1 MSAADGPVVDGSP
14 AGPGNWGRWGP
25 DDERGAVNLITPERV
40 LAACRVPRRGRVYEL
55 GIELRRGAPVGG
67 ERSAPMHFRVHD
79 GGDFAALGRDDWGT
93 ADDYLTLYPQ
103 GTTHID
109 GLAHMWSGGK
119 LYNGFSYRE
128 VRSSGAA
135 KLGVEKLGGIVTTAH
150 LLDFADRAGDQD
162 SEITVA
168 DLEAH
173 FVREGLGPQPGDAI
187 LFRTGW
193 MEAALSARDDPRA
206 LAGRGFPVVA
216 PETADWFAEHDI
228 AVVGAD
234 NIAVEATGRRGV
246 LPPLHQRLV
255 CELGVT
261 LIEMLDLS
269 GPGQDQVRSGMLI
282 VAPLRISR
290 GVGSPVNP
298 LLVT

>member
-1 MSAADGPVVDGSP
+1 MSGS
-14 AGPGNWGRWGP
+14 GPGNWGRWGER
-25 DDERGAVNLITPERV
+25 DERGAVNLITAQRV
-40 LAACRVPRRGRVYEL
+40 LAACQGPRHGRVYEL
-55 GIELRRGAPVGG
+55 GIELRPGAPVGG
-67 ERSAPMHFRVHD
+67 ERTAPMHFMVHD

-93 ADDYLTLYPQ
+93 ADDYITLYTQ
-103 GTTHID
+103 GTTHLD
-109 GLAHMWSGGK
+109 GLAHMWSGGR

-135 KLGVEKLGGIVTTAH
+135 KLGVDKLGGIVTTAH
-150 LLDFADRAGDQD
+150 VLDFADRAGESDT
-162 SEITVA
+162 EITVE
-168 DLEAH
+168 DLEAW
-173 FVREGLGPQPGDAI
+173 FAARGTRPQSGDAV

-193 MEAALSARDDPRA
+193 MDAALAKEP
-206 LAGRGFPVVA
+206 LAGRGFAVVA
-216 PETADWFAEHDI
+216 PSTADWFADHDI

-246 LPPLHQRLV
+246 LPPLHERLV
-255 CELGVT
+255 CQLGVT
-261 LIEMLDLS
+261 LLEMLDLHA
-269 GPGQDQVRSGMLI
+269 PAADAVTAGMLV

>member
-1 MSAADGPVVDGSP
+1 MTGT
-14 AGPGNWGRWGP
+14 GNWGRWGS
-25 DDERGAVNLITPERV
+25 DDERGAVNLVTPERV
-40 LAACRVPRRGRVYEL
+40 LAACGRPRQGRVYQL

-67 ERSAPMHFRVHD
+67 ERTAPMHFMVHD

-93 ADDYLTLYPQ
+93 ADDYLTLYTQ

-109 GLAHMWSGGK
+109 GLAHMWTGGQ
-119 LYNGFSYRE
+119 LYNGYSYRE

-135 KLGVEKLGGIVTTAH
+135 KLGVEKLGGVVTTAH
-150 LLDFADRAGDQD
+150 LLDFSDRAGASD
-162 SEITVA
+162 SDITVA
-168 DLEAH
+168 DIEAH
-173 FVREGLGPQPGDAI
+173 FAKAGTSPQPGDAM

-193 MEAALSARDDPRA
+193 MDAALAKQPS
-206 LAGRGFPVVA
+206 AGRGFAVVA

-228 AVVGAD
+228 ALVGAD

-246 LPPLHQRLV
+246 LPPLHEQLV
-255 CELGVT
+255 CRLGVT
-261 LIEMLDLS
+261 LIEMLDLHEPAAA
-269 GPGQDQVRSGMLI
+269 GVTAGMLV

-298 LLVT
+298 LLVA

>member
-1 MSAADGPVVDGSP
+1 MTASDDPVVAETDP
-14 AGPGNWGRWGP
+14 TPGNWGRWGP
-25 DDERGAVNLITPERV
+25 DDERGAVNLITADRV
-40 LAACRVPRRGRVYEL
+40 LAACRGPRQGRVYEL
-55 GIELRRGAPVGG
+55 GIELRRDAPVGG
-67 ERSAPMHFRVHD
+67 ERTAPLHFMAHD

-93 ADDYLTLYPQ
+93 ADDHLSLYTQ

-109 GLAHMWSGGK
+109 GLAHMWTGGR

-128 VRSSGAA
+128 VRSSGTGR
-135 KLGVEKLGGIVTTAH
+135 LGVEKLGGIVTTAH
-150 LLDFADRAGDQD
+150 VLDFADRAGERD
-162 SEITVA
+162 SDVTVD

-173 FVREGLGPQPGDAI
+173 FATGTRPQAGDAV

-193 MEAALSARDDPRA
+193 MDAALVAARTGEP
-206 LAGRGFPVVA
+206 LAGRGFAVVA
-216 PETADWFAEHDI
+216 PDTADWFADHDI

-234 NIAVEATGRRGV
+234 NIAVEAPGRRGV
-246 LPPLHQRLV
+246 LPPLHERLV
-255 CELGVT
+255 CHLGVT

-269 GPGQDQVRSGMLI
+269 GPGVDRVTAGMLVI
-282 VAPLRISR
+282 APLRISR